1 MNVIII
7 SILLLILILIVIKY
21 IFIYYNKTV
30 YTWHCVNIYP
40 FHKKLTKKEITYI
53 EKCIDLSWWELLR
66 PFYIRK
72 DPFIKRLSYFTYSHR
87 VVNGKINS
95 SRIAYGSVINPDI
108 VYDFAKEILKERGIK
123 SEIHPD
129 NNIIFGGLGW
139 DFEEGHFKT
148 YFRFK
153 NFKNISSNYQKLLE
167 NMENKCKDGIISITY
182 GINGNILE
190 RKVYCYHENESIAE
204 LKSEFRQDIQKDC
217 NSQEKWN
224 LNTTGNNILELYKKS
239 RYNLDTITYKDR
251 INYTM
256 YFPRIG

>member
-1 MNVIII
+1 
-7 SILLLILILIVIKY
+7 
-21 IFIYYNKTV
+21 
-30 YTWHCVNIYP
+30 
-40 FHKKLTKKEITYI
+40 
-53 EKCIDLSWWELLR
+53 
-66 PFYIRK
+66 
-72 DPFIKRLSYFTYSHR
+72 
-87 VVNGKINS
+87 
-95 SRIAYGSVINPDI
+95 
-108 VYDFAKEILKERGIK
+108 
-123 SEIHPD
+123 
-129 NNIIFGGLGW
+129 
-139 DFEEGHFKT
+139 
-148 YFRFK
+148 
-153 NFKNISSNYQKLLE
+153 
-167 NMENKCKDGIISITY
+167 MENKCKDGIISITY